1 MLDCS
6 LYMEEGVEV
15 EKLLIALYIWKR
27 ELKLKSK
34 CYDCS
39 LYMEEGVE
47 VESKCYDCSLY
58 MEEGVEVEQ

>member
-1 MLDCS
+1 M
-6 LYMEEGVEV
+6 
-15 EKLLIALYIWKR
+15 IALYIWKR

-39 LYMEEGVE
+39 LNSKSMILSIWKRELKLN
-47 VESKCYDCSLY
+47 SKCYDCSLY

>member
-1 MLDCS
+1 M
-6 LYMEEGVEV
+6 
-15 EKLLIALYIWKR
+15 IALYIWKRELKLKSKCYDSLSLSIWKR

-47 VESKCYDCSLY
+47 VEK
-58 MEEGVEVEQ
+58 

>member
-1 MLDCS
+1 MIALYIWKRELKLKSKCYDCS
-6 LYMEEGVEV
+6 LSLSM
-15 EKLLIALYIWKR
+15 IALYIWKR

-47 VESKCYDCSLY
+47 VK
-58 MEEGVEVEQ
+58 Q

>member
-1 MLDCS
+1 MIALYIWKRELKLKSCYDCS
-6 LYMEEGVEV
+6 LS
-15 EKLLIALYIWKR
+15 LSIWKR

-47 VESKCYDCSLY
+47 VEK
-58 MEEGVEVEQ
+58 

>member
-1 MLDCS
+1 MIALYIWKRELKLKSKCYDCS
-6 LYMEEGVEV
+6 LYMEEGVELKV
-15 EKLLIALYIWKR
+15 NVMIALYIWKR

-47 VESKCYDCSLY
+47 VE
-58 MEEGVEVEQ
+58 Q

>member
-1 MLDCS
+1 M
-6 LYMEEGVEV
+6 
-15 EKLLIALYIWKR
+15 IALYIWKR

-47 VESKCYDCSLY
+47 VK
-58 MEEGVEVEQ
+58 Q